1 MLDHADLFRNH
12 VELLADFNAELHQRM
27 AVVAAETL
35 GFRKFVPAN
44 LTGQIGIK
52 RLAVTTF
59 FACVLRDLR
68 PGSLFLG
75 RCRIRTKR
83 FGLVEQS
90 KLFGVPCFALCSKQI
105 TPVST
110 QPFLGQVALRS
121 HQTQHAAGFFML
133 ALQGGVRLP
142 HGE

>member
-12 VELLADFNAELHQRM
+12 VELLADFNAELHERM

-35 GFRKFVPAN
+35 GFRKFMPAD

-52 RLAVTTF
+52 RLAVAAF
-59 FACVLRDLR
+59 FACMRGDLR
-68 PGSLFLG
+68 PGCIFLG
-75 RCRIRTKR
+75 RCRIRAKR
-83 FGLVEQS
+83 FGFVEQS
-90 KLFGVPCFALCSKQI
+90 ELFRVPRFALCAKQI
-105 TPVST
+105 TPVSM

-121 HQTQHAAGFFML
+121 HQTQHAAGFFVL
-133 ALQGGVRLP
+133 TLKGGVRLA